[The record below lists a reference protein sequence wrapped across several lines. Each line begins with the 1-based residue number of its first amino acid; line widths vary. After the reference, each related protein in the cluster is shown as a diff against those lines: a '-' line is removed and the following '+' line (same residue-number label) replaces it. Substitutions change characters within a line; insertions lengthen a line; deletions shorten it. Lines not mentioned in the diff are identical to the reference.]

1 MKVMKDS
8 RKHPTYSYIIY
19 NRQIHGLMTYQILE
33 LEEHMLVPHDWC
45 ILVAG
50 YVSHV
55 FRVLFDTID
64 VDFENEINRP
74 KQKQA
79 ITFKSFC

>member
-1 MKVMKDS
+1 
-8 RKHPTYSYIIY
+8 
-19 NRQIHGLMTYQILE
+19 MTYQILE

-79 ITFKSFC
+79 ITFKSFVE

>member
-1 MKVMKDS
+1 
-8 RKHPTYSYIIY
+8 
-19 NRQIHGLMTYQILE
+19 MTYQILE

-79 ITFKSFC
+79 ITFKSFCWVRLSLKELGLGLTSRLRR

>member
-1 MKVMKDS
+1 
-8 RKHPTYSYIIY
+8 
-19 NRQIHGLMTYQILE
+19 MTYQILE

-74 KQKQA
+74 K
-79 ITFKSFC
+79 